1 MPTEITVPRLG
12 WSMEEAAFTEWL
24 KRDGDW
30 VAAGDMLFVI
40 EGDKA
45 AQEIESFDAGLLRLG
60 PSAPRPG
67 ETVKVGQV
75 IGYLLAQGE
84 SAPWEQAESSRAAPD
99 EASENEPAP
108 PRSGQDRSS
117 AAGPDARRLARQLGV
132 DLAQVSGSGRGGRI
146 VAADVRAAATGERAG
161 RGSAAAHADGHTA
174 VATPRARRLARE
186 LNLDWR
192 VLAGSGRG
200 GRVRERDI
208 RAAETSASH
217 RPPADRTA
225 HPPGPHGTLS
235 TATLST
241 AAPAPATPIS
251 PTRRTIAERMV
262 ASLRATAP
270 VTLTSRA
277 SATNLLGLRSQFKA
291 AAHSPAV
298 AVPTVTDIVV
308 KLTAAALAQHPALNS
323 RWEGESIVAPST
335 IDIGIAV
342 DVEFGLVVPVVR
354 DVARLGLR
362 ELAERARE
370 LAERAR
376 ARRLSGEEL
385 AGGTFTVS
393 NLGGLGIDAFTPI
406 INPPQTAILGIGAIR
421 RQPIVLADDRI
432 VPGDVLTLSLT
443 FDHRL
448 LDGAPAARFLQSLV
462 AMIESPAAWLVA

>member
-1 MPTEITVPRLG
+1 
-12 WSMEEAAFTEWL
+12 
-24 KRDGDW
+24 
-30 VAAGDMLFVI
+30 
-40 EGDKA
+40 
-45 AQEIESFDAGLLRLG
+45 
-60 PSAPRPG
+60 
-67 ETVKVGQV
+67 
-75 IGYLLAQGE
+75 
-84 SAPWEQAESSRAAPD
+84 
-99 EASENEPAP
+99 
-108 PRSGQDRSS
+108 
-117 AAGPDARRLARQLGV
+117 
-132 DLAQVSGSGRGGRI
+132 
-146 VAADVRAAATGERAG
+146 
-161 RGSAAAHADGHTA
+161 
-174 VATPRARRLARE
+174 
-186 LNLDWR
+186 
-192 VLAGSGRG
+192 
-200 GRVRERDI
+200 
-208 RAAETSASH
+208 
-217 RPPADRTA
+217 
-225 HPPGPHGTLS
+225 
-235 TATLST
+235 
-241 AAPAPATPIS
+241 
-251 PTRRTIAERMV
+251 
-262 ASLRATAP
+262 
-270 VTLTSRA
+270 
-277 SATNLLGLRSQFKA
+277 
-291 AAHSPAV
+291 
-298 AVPTVTDIVV
+298 VV

-342 DVEFGLVVPVVR
+342 DVEFGLLVPVVR